1 MPSRILCPACRA
13 AFAYSPALLGRAV
26 QCRECAR
33 RFTVSGPAGGELPV
47 AAHAPADGARA
58 PVPPPLPTRPGR
70 PAVED
75 RDDPPAAR
83 PRARRERPGHTGVL
97 AGLAAALAAAF
108 VVLVGGV
115 AYIAW
120 PSAVRPT
127 NPNDAKPTPAVTAP
141 LAEEPARRFEDIVRA
156 APRKETDGRAPVGPP
171 AFPPPPGHPA
181 ADVPRFAP
189 VVPVPIAPA
198 RLARDRVEVSLPGPV
213 DSVVVA
219 GGGRYLLLHIPK
231 TGQVLVFDAS
241 AARVVRAIR
250 VPDPAALVAGGMNTF
265 VIYQPGKNTI
275 ERWSCDRL
283 QPQPA
288 VRAPFTDRVQALAMG
303 CASNGPLVA
312 ALGGKRKSQLRGA
325 TFAYFD
331 PANLTELPYAVAGV
345 ENPFGIGPA
354 EKKASIR
361 VSANGR
367 VVTGW
372 SPELPCGTECDVLVG
387 RRATRYWDLHAP
399 RPLLPAPDG
408 SLLLGRG
415 ETRRPDLRAG
425 PGQRQ
430 DALVHFV
437 PGVSGNAYVA
447 VRGPRADGRARAEAA
462 AVYRTGQ
469 DAPVVTFD
477 ATDDIDLSR
486 ADQGL
491 DQTVILVPEA
501 RVLIT
506 VAGSDRTKLV
516 LRRVD
521 LK

>member
-1 MPSRILCPACRA
+1 M
-13 AFAYSPALLGRAV
+13 
-26 QCRECAR
+26 
-33 RFTVSGPAGGELPV
+33 
-47 AAHAPADGARA
+47 
-58 PVPPPLPTRPGR
+58 
-70 PAVED
+70 
-75 RDDPPAAR
+75 
-83 PRARRERPGHTGVL
+83 
-97 AGLAAALAAAF
+97 
-108 VVLVGGV
+108 
-115 AYIAW
+115 
-120 PSAVRPT
+120 
-127 NPNDAKPTPAVTAP
+127 
-141 LAEEPARRFEDIVRA
+141 
-156 APRKETDGRAPVGPP
+156 
-171 AFPPPPGHPA
+171 
-181 ADVPRFAP
+181 
-189 VVPVPIAPA
+189 
-198 RLARDRVEVSLPGPV
+198 
-213 DSVVVA
+213 
-219 GGGRYLLLHIPK
+219 
-231 TGQVLVFDAS
+231 
-241 AARVVRAIR
+241 
-250 VPDPAALVAGGMNTF
+250 
-265 VIYQPGKNTI
+265 
-275 ERWSCDRL
+275 
-283 QPQPA
+283 
-288 VRAPFTDRVQALAMG
+288 
-303 CASNGPLVA
+303 
-312 ALGGKRKSQLRGA
+312 
-325 TFAYFD
+325 
-331 PANLTELPYAVAGV
+331 
-345 ENPFGIGPA
+345 
-354 EKKASIR
+354 
-361 VSANGR
+361 SANGR

-477 ATDDIDLSR
+477 AADDIDLSR